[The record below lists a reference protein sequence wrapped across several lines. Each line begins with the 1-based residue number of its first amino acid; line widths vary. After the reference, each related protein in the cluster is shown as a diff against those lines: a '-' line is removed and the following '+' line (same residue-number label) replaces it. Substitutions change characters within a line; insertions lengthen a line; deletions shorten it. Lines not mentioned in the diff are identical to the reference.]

1 MTARNMELRHK
12 AFMSTRPPCNTA
24 HVRQALS
31 DWAVRHLRGF
41 PWREDG
47 TSVYEVLIAEVLLK
61 RTTARA
67 AARVFVDFTV
77 RFPDLSSVV
86 MAPLEGLEGVLGP
99 VGLYRQRAKGLK
111 EMARYLMKEHSGQV
125 PDTLND
131 LLKVPHL
138 GPYSARAVLSFGHDY
153 PVAIVDTNVRRV
165 LGRLYKHR
173 LGEKPSV
180 STVQALADALLNPQN
195 HRVFNWAWLDLGA
208 TVCRYDIPRCQAC
221 PLSDVCDYFVDHTQA
236 VHE

>member
-1 MTARNMELRHK
+1 
-12 AFMSTRPPCNTA
+12 MSTPPPCNTA
-24 HVRQALS
+24 HVRRALS
-31 DWAVRHLRGF
+31 VWAAHHLRGF

-77 RFPDLSSVV
+77 RFPDLQSIV
-86 MAPLEGLEGVLGP
+86 MAPLECLEDILGP

-111 EMARYLMKEHSGQV
+111 EMARYLVEEHSGHI
-125 PDTLND
+125 PDTLSG
-131 LLKVPHL
+131 LLEVPHL
-138 GPYSARAVLSFGHDY
+138 GPYSARAVLSFGLDS
-153 PVAIVDTNVRRV
+153 PVAIVDTNVIRV

-180 STVQALADALLNPQN
+180 PTVQALADALLNHEN

-208 TVCRYDIPRCQAC
+208 MVCRYDIPRCQLC
-221 PLSDVCDYFVDHTQA
+221 PLSDVCDYFRDTQA
-236 VHE
+236 VRE